1 MKTVR
6 KHFYFSGR
14 VQGVGFRYQATRIAR
29 GLGLYGWVQNLWDG
43 RVEMEVQGQELM
55 IWELVRRLRQEP
67 YIQIEDV
74 EAEDIP
80 LKEEKGFYM
89 AN

>member
-1 MKTVR
+1 MKMVR

-29 GLGLYGWVQNLWDG
+29 GLGICGWVQNLWDG
-43 RVEMEVQGQELM
+43 RVEMEAQGYETM
-55 IWELVRRLRQEP
+55 VWELVRRLREEP
-67 YIQIEDV
+67 YIQIENV
-74 EAEDIP
+74 ESEDIP
-80 LKEEKGFYM
+80 LKKEKGFYM

>member
-1 MKTVR
+1 MKLVR

-29 GLGLYGWVQNLWDG
+29 GLGICGWVQNLWDG
-43 RVEMEVQGQELM
+43 RVEMEAQGDETM
-55 IWELVRRLRQEP
+55 VWELVRRLREEP
-67 YIQIEDV
+67 YIRIENV
-74 EAEDIP
+74 ESEDIP